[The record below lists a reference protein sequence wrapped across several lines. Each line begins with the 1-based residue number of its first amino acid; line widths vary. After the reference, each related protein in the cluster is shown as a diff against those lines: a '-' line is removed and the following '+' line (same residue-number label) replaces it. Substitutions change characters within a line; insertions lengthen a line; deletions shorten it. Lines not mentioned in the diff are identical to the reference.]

1 MAYTKIHAVTA
12 TVHKAV
18 AYICNPDKTDQN
30 ILISSFGCSPETAAY
45 DFKFALSKTRQSD
58 PNKAYHLIQAFF
70 PGEVSYNEAHQV
82 GVELADRLLEGK
94 YSYIVS
100 THIDKNHLH
109 NHIIFCAADNIEHK
123 KYHDCR
129 RTYYHIRRLSDEL
142 CAEHNLS
149 VIQPGNKRGRKYN
162 EWQAEKSGSSIKS
175 ILCGDIDAAIKSASS
190 YDAFLLLMRTKGY
203 EVKGQQLEADTPKYI
218 AFRPAGHERFIR
230 GSARSLGTEYT
241 RERIKERIDTK
252 LLSAPVKNAAPSGRK
267 SSILREDSARKLL
280 DTSADKFKE
289 NSHLKKWADMQNLK
303 IAASIYSEAGSVSE
317 LEKQIRV
324 KSADVKNTRQ
334 KLRDIEH
341 RLKKMGEIIK
351 YTEQYQANHIYQIR
365 YQKSKDK
372 DRYFTQHE
380 TELLLHDGA
389 ENMLRQWGVFPKNID
404 LSKLQSEHKAL
415 ISQREALRKQFKS
428 LKQEADTLQNKQNSF
443 IQYFNKSLIP
453 NKQTIPEL

>member
-58 PNKAYHLIQAFF
+58 PNKAFHLIQAFL
-70 PGEVSYNEAHQV
+70 PGEVTYNEAHQV

-129 RTYYHIRRLSDEL
+129 QTYYHIRRLSDEL

-149 VIQPGNKRGRKYN
+149 VIQPGNKHGKKYN

-175 ILCGDIDAAIKSASS
+175 ILCKDIDAAIKSASS
-190 YDAFLLLMRTKGY
+190 YEAFLLLMQTKGY
-203 EVKGQQLEADTPKYI
+203 EIKGQQLNMDTPKYI
-218 AFRPAGHERFIR
+218 AFRPSDHEHFIR
-230 GSARSLGTEYT
+230 GSIRSLGAEYT
-241 RERIKERIDTK
+241 KERIKERIDTK
-252 LLSAPVKNAAPSGRK
+252 LLNTPEKKFGSPVRK
-267 SSILREDSARKLL
+267 SSILREYSSRKLL
-280 DTSADKFKE
+280 DTSSDKFGKTPC
-289 NSHLKKWADMQNLK
+289 LKKWADMQNLK
-303 IAASIYSEAGSVSE
+303 IATSIYSDIDSVSA
-317 LEKQIRV
+317 LEKQLII
-324 KSADVKNTRQ
+324 KSAEAKSTRQ
-334 KLRDIEH
+334 NLHNVEQE
-341 RLKKMGEIIK
+341 LKKMGEVIK
-351 YTEQYQANHIYQIR
+351 YAKQYQANHIYQLR

-372 DRYFTQHE
+372 DRYFRQHE

-389 ENMLRQWGVFPKNID
+389 ENFFKQHGLSPQNISLTNLQDEYRQL
-404 LSKLQSEHKAL
+404 LSLKKKLQENY
-415 ISQREALRKQFKS
+415 KS
-428 LKQEADTLQNKQNSF
+428 LEKEMKEFQNKQKILN
-443 IQYFNKSLIP
+443 QYLDQTKP
-453 NKQTIPEL
+453 YKQQNTLN